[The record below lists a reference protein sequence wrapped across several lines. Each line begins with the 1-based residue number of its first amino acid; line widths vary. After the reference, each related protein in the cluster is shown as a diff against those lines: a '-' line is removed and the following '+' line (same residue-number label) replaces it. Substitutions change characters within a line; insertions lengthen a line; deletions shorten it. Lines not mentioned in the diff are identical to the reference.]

1 MFRPRRRP
9 LMRAAMMGGAGY
21 MAGKHAQRSN
31 YREDEQEQRLSELE
45 QQQYA
50 QQAPPQQ
57 VAPPPPVA
65 APAAAP
71 AAAGGDLV
79 SRLTELKG
87 LLDAG
92 ALSQAEFD
100 AAKAKILQGS

>member
-1 MFRPRRRP
+1 MFVPRRRP

-31 YREDEQEQRLSELE
+31 YREAAQEERLSELDR
-45 QQQYA
+45 
-50 QQAPPQQ
+50 QQA
-57 VAPPPPVA
+57 APPPAPA
-65 APAAAP
+65 APAPAAP

-79 SRLTELKG
+79 SRLGELKS

-92 ALSQAEFD
+92 ALTQAEFD
-100 AAKAKILQGS
+100 AAKAKVLQGA

>member
-1 MFRPRRRP
+1 MFVPRRRP

-31 YREDEQEQRLSELE
+31 YREAEQEERLSELE
-45 QQQYA
+45 QQQA
-50 QQAPPQQ
+50 
-57 VAPPPPVA
+57 APPPAPA
-65 APAAAP
+65 APAPAAP

-79 SRLTELKG
+79 SRLGELKS

-92 ALSQAEFD
+92 ALTQAEFD
-100 AAKAKILQGS
+100 AAKAKVLQGA

>member
-1 MFRPRRRP
+1 MFVPRRRP

-31 YREDEQEQRLSELE
+31 YREAEQEERLADLE
-45 QQQYA
+45 QQQA
-50 QQAPPQQ
+50 
-57 VAPPPPVA
+57 APPPAPAQPAA
-65 APAAAP
+65 APAPAAP

-79 SRLTELKG
+79 SRLGELKS

-92 ALSQAEFD
+92 ALTQAEFD
-100 AAKAKILQGS
+100 AAKAKVLQGA

>member
-1 MFRPRRRP
+1 MFVPRRRP

-21 MAGKHAQRSN
+21 MAGKRAQRTN
-31 YREDEQEQRLSELE
+31 YREAEQEERISGLE

-57 VAPPPPVA
+57 AAP
-65 APAAAP
+65 APAAAAP
-71 AAAGGDLV
+71 AGGDLV

-92 ALSQAEFD
+92 ALTQAEFD
-100 AAKAKILQGS
+100 AAKAKILQGA

>member
-1 MFRPRRRP
+1 MFVPRRRP

-31 YREDEQEQRLSELE
+31 YREQDQEQRISELE

-50 QQAPPQQ
+50 GQQQA
-57 VAPPPPVA
+57 APPAPVA
-65 APAAAP
+65 APPQGAGGAGF
-71 AAAGGDLV
+71 AGGDLV
-79 SRLTELKG
+79 SRLNELKG

-92 ALSQAEFD
+92 ALTQQEFD
-100 AAKAKILQGS
+100 AAKAKVLAGA